1 MTPEFPEDSQ
11 PLLRPLGESA
21 PRSRRVFLA
30 AFAAAL
36 GPLSFG
42 FVLGYSS
49 PAIPSLRRAAPPAPR
64 LDNDAT
70 SWFGAIVTL
79 GAAVGGVLGGWLV
92 DRAGRKLSL
101 LLCTVPFVA
110 GFAIIT
116 AAQNVW
122 MLLGGR
128 LLTGLACGVASL
140 VAPVYISEIAYP
152 EVRGLLGSCVQLMVV
167 TGILLAYL
175 AGWVLEWRWL
185 AVLGSVPPTFMLLLM
200 GCMPETPRFLLTQ
213 HKHQEAMAAM
223 QFLWGSEQRW
233 EEPPVGAEH
242 QGFRLA
248 QLRRPG
254 VYKPFVIGVSL
265 MIFQQLS
272 GINAVMFYAETIFE
286 EAKFKESSL
295 ASVIVGVI
303 QVLFTAVAAL
313 VMDRAGRR
321 VLLTLSGVVMV
332 FSTSAFGTYFKLTQ
346 DGPSNSSHVHL
357 LAPVSVEPTDAS
369 VGLAWLAVGS
379 VCLFIAGFALGWGPI
394 PWLLMSE
401 IFPLHVKGVATGVCV
416 LTNWLMAFLV
426 TKEFSSLMEVLRPY
440 GAFWLASAFC
450 IFSVLFT
457 LACVPETKG
466 KTLEQITAH
475 FEGR

>member
-1 MTPEFPEDSQ
+1 MTPEAGEERQ
-11 PLLRPLGESA
+11 PLLGPPDGSA
-21 PRSRRVFLA
+21 ARGRRVFLA

-42 FVLGYSS
+42 FALGYSS
-49 PAIPSLRRAAPPAPR
+49 PAIPSLQRAAPPAPR
-64 LDNDAT
+64 LDAAAA

-79 GAAVGGVLGGWLV
+79 GAAAGGVLGGWLV

-101 LLCTVPFVA
+101 LLCAAPFVA
-110 GFAIIT
+110 GFAVIT

-128 LLTGLACGVASL
+128 LLSGLACGIASL

-152 EVRGLLGSCVQLMVV
+152 AVRGLLGSCVQLMVV
-167 TGILLAYL
+167 LGILLAYV

-185 AVLGSVPPTFMLLLM
+185 AVLGCVPPSLMLLLM
-200 GCMPETPRFLLTQ
+200 CCMPETPRFLLTQ
-213 HKHQEAMAAM
+213 HKRQEAMAAL
-223 QFLWGSEQRW
+223 QFLWGSEHSW
-233 EEPPVGAEH
+233 EEPPMGPEH
-242 QGFRLA
+242 QGFHLA
-248 QLRRPG
+248 QLRHPG
-254 VYKPFVIGVSL
+254 VYKPFIIGISL
-265 MIFQQLS
+265 MAFQQLS
-272 GINAVMFYAETIFE
+272 GINAVMFYADTIFE
-286 EAKFKESSL
+286 EAKFKDSSL
-295 ASVIVGVI
+295 ASVIVGII

-321 VLLTLSGVVMV
+321 LLLVLSGVVMV
-332 FSTSAFGTYFKLTQ
+332 CSTSTFGAYFKLTQ
-346 DGPSNSSHVHL
+346 GGSSNSSHVDL
-357 LAPVSVEPTDAS
+357 FAPVSMEAVDAS
-369 VGLAWLAVGS
+369 GGLAWLAVGS
-379 VCLFIAGFALGWGPI
+379 MCCFITGFALGWGPV

-401 IFPLHVKGVATGVCV
+401 IFPLHVKGMATGVCV

-440 GAFWLASAFC
+440 GVFWLASTFC

-457 LACVPETKG
+457 LFCVPETKG

>member
-1 MTPEFPEDSQ
+1 MTPEDQEETQ
-11 PLLRPLGESA
+11 LLPRPSSGSV
-21 PRSRRVFLA
+21 PRGRRVFLA

-42 FVLGYSS
+42 FALGYSS

-64 LDNDAT
+64 LDDAAA

-79 GAAVGGVLGGWLV
+79 GAAAGGVLGGWLV

-101 LLCTVPFVA
+101 LFCTVPFVT
-110 GFAIIT
+110 GFAVIT
-116 AAQNVW
+116 AAQHVW

-128 LLTGLACGVASL
+128 LLTGLACGIASL

-167 TGILLAYL
+167 IGILLAYL

-185 AVLGSVPPTFMLLLM
+185 AVLGCVPPSFMMLLM
-200 GCMPETPRFLLTQ
+200 CCMPETPRFLLTQ
-213 HKHQEAMAAM
+213 HKHQEASAAM
-223 QFLWGSEQRW
+223 QFLWGPEQGW

-242 QGFRLA
+242 QGFQLA
-248 QLRRPG
+248 ELRRPG
-254 VYKPFVIGVSL
+254 IYKPFAIGVSL
-265 MIFQQLS
+265 MVFQQLS
-272 GINAVMFYAETIFE
+272 GINAVMFYAET
-286 EAKFKESSL
+286 
-295 ASVIVGVI
+295 
-303 QVLFTAVAAL
+303 
-313 VMDRAGRR
+313 
-321 VLLTLSGVVMV
+321 
-332 FSTSAFGTYFKLTQ
+332 
-346 DGPSNSSHVHL
+346 
-357 LAPVSVEPTDAS
+357 
-369 VGLAWLAVGS
+369 
-379 VCLFIAGFALGWGPI
+379 I

-401 IFPLHVKGVATGVCV
+401 IFPLHVKGVATGICV

-450 IFSVLFT
+450 IVSVLFT
-457 LACVPETKG
+457 LFCVPETKG